1 MSMDQ
6 GALKKFRMNPMS
18 PQTKKSVRNTERLLD
33 GPLLVFDLPS
43 LMEKLKLDDVGE
55 KSNRNAITLLKS
67 DNMRLVLIALRAGAE
82 IDFRQSDNLISLQL
96 LKGKLE
102 FIAENY
108 KVVLEQG
115 QLLTLHE
122 NIPHSLTAVNETIF
136 LLTIGNTSVPAL

>member
-1 MSMDQ
+1 
-6 GALKKFRMNPMS
+6 MNRVLS
-18 PQTKKSVRNTERLLD
+18 QTKQSARNTDRLLD

-43 LMEKLKLDDVGE
+43 LMEKLKHDDLGE
-55 KSNRNAITLLKS
+55 NGRRNAITLLKS

-102 FIAENY
+102 FIAEKN

-122 NIPHSLTAVNETIF
+122 NIPHGLTAINETIF
-136 LLTIGNTSVPAL
+136 LLTIGNAKIPV